1 MAAQSSL
8 YNEERNLLRARE
20 RERRNREAQQEKNK
34 LPEKPPLFAAPYK
47 TNKGD
52 DLSNRIQNMLGNYE
66 EVKELIGARTQRDF
80 LGLQEVLPL
89 IPEEAPGCP
98 YFPENTSHTLPSSFH
113 HTTHRPPMG
122 PTAVTP
128 PPPRHSA
135 PYEMA
140 QSRTKPAP
148 SLHAKSHSLSNS
160 QSQSQER
167 SCADKQSYEGFHH
180 KGSDRRA
187 AGEGHANERDYSI
200 FTFSSLLTPLP
211 SPLEPLS
218 PQRSNQHVSSKSGNS
233 NKSHELTYSQTKS
246 FQNLGTGSEKEESQ
260 DSSGINP
267 NSISWPSSQTFP
279 SALPSQTNAMQ
290 QKPTAYVKPMDGQD
304 QPPEESPDLKPLL
317 EEYHREPFEKSSDSK
332 VNARAK
338 LSKSEIPSEPIKQT
352 FPCDVHTVDE
362 ILKEMTQS
370 WPPLLTDIPPSPT
383 AEPSKFPLPTEESQ
397 NVGSVAQNQKHYDAP
412 SDTLPR
418 PQTTISLLQEDLQL
432 SDSEESGDDQVA
444 DNPPASLAPPSAQ
457 QSQPKTVASAH
468 SSSSES
474 GSTSDSDS
482 SSDSESSDSEA
493 KEPSRASSPEPDPPT
508 SSKWQLDNW
517 LTKVN
522 PPAVPTESLR
532 EIAHGDRHEKSKE
545 QGISSNSSHQHAKP
559 REPNHKSSGQVA
571 RAPQDTRLPS
581 KQNCQKSS
589 VCAEETSLRQT
600 LGIKKLSKALV
611 HKEPEGGLKVKCG
624 PDPFKVRDQSSR
636 DKPEAKPK
644 EKPKSSD
651 RKDLKPGLQ
660 QDHENEK
667 HNTSHKATAKPFW
680 DPKLRRDIL
689 PGSGQ
694 EHVAFKPPP
703 QSQGTTPTS
712 TSSHKPAVAAKKDSD
727 KEKLPL
733 PLKKSLSPVKDSPDL
748 VVKIKLPF
756 LSRVPQPPGEGS
768 QQKTAEAKEVPGARN
783 QDLERKITD
792 TPNKSLQK
800 KKVSEEE
807 EMNRKKVKS
816 EKETKSLKS
825 SAKKDSNKLKASK
838 SKASP
843 EAQKKDLLPPSPVSP
858 AHPAPKSTKVAQ
870 KRPRNESDQPTAM
883 DNTAKNKSN
892 DKDPLIS
899 KHRKVESNQA
909 ELSKDIK
916 GSAGHVTKPFPVPS
930 LPNGTFKPKRP
941 RLKFKRHL
949 KYPAE
954 YYLEE
959 ARRLKHKADAMTDK
973 TAKAFRYLESALF
986 FIEYGI
992 ALESDAQ
999 NSAYRI
1005 FQETID
1011 FIKFIMTLK
1020 YCMSSSAS
1028 PHEEIFAVLCMR
1040 CQSLLQMAMFR
1051 DKKEIAVKYSRI
1063 LNDHFKRFSTKALS
1077 PFVARSTG
1085 MASPFSPMPSPAS
1098 SQPGSNASNYSGNS
1112 MCSPSTVS
1120 CNIPDITH
1128 SYVTIT
1134 SYVLSALANWEQADA
1149 LILKHKKFFEDLDAA
1164 SDELSLTSSL
1174 IRLVHYVRQG
1184 LCWLRL
1190 ETKMP

>member
-1 MAAQSSL
+1 
-8 YNEERNLLRARE
+8 
-20 RERRNREAQQEKNK
+20 RNREAQQEKNK

-338 LSKSEIPSEPIKQT
+338 LSKSEIPSEPIKVSVVVWGLSCWQGKLSCGRT
-352 FPCDVHTVDE
+352 HHQRPETTSSIDETSPMLLSNFISWWPC
-362 ILKEMTQS
+362 
-370 WPPLLTDIPPSPT
+370 
-383 AEPSKFPLPTEESQ
+383 
-397 NVGSVAQNQKHYDAP
+397 
-412 SDTLPR
+412 
-418 PQTTISLLQEDLQL
+418 
-432 SDSEESGDDQVA
+432 
-444 DNPPASLAPPSAQ
+444 SAQ

-800 KKVSEEE
+800 KKVSGGGWFVQGP
-807 EMNRKKVKS
+807 RWC
-816 EKETKSLKS
+816 LKHPS
-825 SAKKDSNKLKASK
+825 SK

-941 RLKFKRHL
+941 RLKHL

-1063 LNDHFKRFSTKALS
+1063 LNDHFKSCKSLQK
-1077 PFVARSTG
+1077 PWPC

-1149 LILKHKKFFEDLDAA
+1149 LILKHKSKFLPSGFSVLCV
-1164 SDELSLTSSL
+1164 S
-1174 IRLVHYVRQG
+1174 RLNSNL
-1184 LCWLRL
+1184 LCVAVSV
-1190 ETKMP
+1190 